1 MRTLLSKSAASGL
14 MSTKGGSMENMW
26 KYEMKDKDSHRTLAE
41 REGFVSEEDALLQG
55 KMDADVDNIKNY
67 YIHTIQV
74 PL

>member
-1 MRTLLSKSAASGL
+1 
-14 MSTKGGSMENMW
+14 MSTERSRMENAW
-26 KYEMKDKDSHRTLAE
+26 KYEMRDKDSHRTLAE

-67 YIHTIQV
+67 YIHTVQI